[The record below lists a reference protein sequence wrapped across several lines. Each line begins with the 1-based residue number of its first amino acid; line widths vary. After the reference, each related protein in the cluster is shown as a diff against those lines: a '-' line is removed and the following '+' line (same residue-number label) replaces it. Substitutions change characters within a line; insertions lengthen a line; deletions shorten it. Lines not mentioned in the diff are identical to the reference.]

1 MNIRLTR
8 TAGRHTTGRCDQ
20 ARHSGVTIVEMM
32 IALSLGL
39 IISSG
44 MLATWLKLQKSAV
57 GALQQSRLQQDL
69 RAISHIMAAD
79 VRRAGYWGW
88 SPELGLA
95 IIQNPFMSAEND
107 IHIDRVNTTEAD
119 HSCLTYSYDVD
130 RNGQVGQ
137 TMVERFG
144 FRLHDQA
151 IEMRTG
157 GIEFNCQSGK
167 WQDITRSGTIITE
180 LIFTMQQET
189 ILPATGCSAAQ
200 MCLRR
205 RLLMFTISGYLQTR
219 PAQVITVREQV
230 RIRNDALFTTI

>member
-1 MNIRLTR
+1 
-8 TAGRHTTGRCDQ
+8 
-20 ARHSGVTIVEMM
+20 MM

-39 IISSG
+39 IISTG
-44 MLATWLKLQKSAV
+44 MLATWLELQKSAV

-69 RAISHIMAAD
+69 RAISHIMAND

-88 SPELGLA
+88 SPQLGLA
-95 IIQNPFMSAEND
+95 IMLNPFMSAEND
-107 IHIDRVNTTEAD
+107 IHIDRASTTEAD
-119 HSCLTYSYDVD
+119 RSCLTYSYDVD

-137 TMVERFG
+137 SMVEQFG

-157 GIEFNCQSGK
+157 GIQFNCQSGQ

-180 LIFTMQQET
+180 LLFTMQQQT

-200 MCLRR
+200 ICLRR
-205 RLLMFTISGYLQTR
+205 RLLVFTISGYLQTR
-219 PAQVITVREQV
+219 PAQVITVRGQA
-230 RIRNDALFTTI
+230 RIRNDALFTTL